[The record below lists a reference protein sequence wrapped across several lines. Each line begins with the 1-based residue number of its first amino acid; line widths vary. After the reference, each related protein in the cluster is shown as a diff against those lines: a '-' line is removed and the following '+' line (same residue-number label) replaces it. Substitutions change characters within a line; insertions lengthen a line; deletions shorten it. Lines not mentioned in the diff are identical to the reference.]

1 MAEKFRQQPQSYSQN
16 KREESSLQDFAQ
28 KVKQRYFEGA
38 LFEQLLQLNTS
49 DVGLQKKLP
58 VDAIINAVEKFI
70 KNYDFNGRLVE
81 FFFEVNK
88 PVRCTLQLII
98 FLLEQKMVRISARIL
113 EIKIEY

>member
-1 MAEKFRQQPQSYSQN
+1 MRLIVN
-16 KREESSLQDFAQ
+16 REG
-28 KVKQRYFEGA
+28 KVDSVYQLSPRYFS
-38 LFEQLLQLNTS
+38 F
-49 DVGLQKKLP
+49 DRIK
-58 VDAIINAVEKFI
+58 KFI